1 MAKSHKHQ
9 KANPVRVQAAS
20 LKEKGSSVPNFN
32 FDKWFPYIV
41 SLFALLLYINTINHA
56 YVLDDDTVMAKNTI
70 VTKGIRAIPEI
81 LTTAYSKGGMH
92 VEDNMYR
99 PLSLIMFAA
108 EWQIAPNT
116 PFISHLMNVLLYM
129 LTGYLLYK
137 LLRRWLQK
145 KHPIVI
151 VAITL
156 FFIAH
161 PLHTEVVANIK
172 SRDELLAFLFSILS
186 LNAFFLFASESSGVK
201 SKYLLTGTLFFFLAL
216 LSKESAIT
224 IFAIIPLSVYFFT
237 DKPAKQKYIY
247 TISVLSVTI
256 IIYFMI
262 RIILIGNITL
272 NSNTSIDVF
281 HNSLAGID
289 NTFIRCC
296 NALVM
301 ITYYIRLFLF
311 PHPLSY
317 DYSFNTFPT
326 VSLLN
331 LHFILSFLLIIL
343 LVAYAIK
350 NVRKKDAITF
360 GILFFG
366 ITLSVVSNIF
376 ILIGANFA
384 ERFVYLP
391 SLGLSIAVVL
401 ATEKATSFQ
410 IKKGI
415 SFSEVIGSNK
425 IFSGILLCVLVLLSL
440 KTISRNA
447 DWKDDLTLFNADKAN
462 NPNSFR
468 TFKNYA
474 DVLFNKMILLP
485 VNDPQRVSYFIDAK
499 ESLTKSITIT
509 DQNYESWNSLGKL
522 LSESNDMND
531 FKNGIDAL
539 YKSLKLNNNNA
550 ETWFVLGKIYS
561 KTAVYDSAITSFQ
574 KALNLNPNLFILTYS
589 QIGIG
594 ESYMAL
600 KQFDKAIVALEQ
612 SLKYDHTNPACYYSI
627 GSCYAQ
633 SGNFNKAIEIFNKI
647 ENLTVDLSIKSS
659 TYNNTGMCYL
669 NLKQYQEALV
679 YFQKVL
685 NIYPADKAALSN
697 MVITY
702 TNLGNT
708 LKAQEYAAKLQSI
721 P

>member
-1 MAKSHKHQ
+1 MAKTHKPQ
-9 KANPVRVQAAS
+9 KVNPVRVQTKS
-20 LKEKGSSVPNFN
+20 LTEKKNTTLDFN
-32 FDKWFPYIV
+32 FDKWVPYLIAV
-41 SLFALLLYINTINHA
+41 FALLLYINTLTHG
-56 YVLDDDTVMAKNTI
+56 YVLDDDTVVAKNTI
-70 VTKGIRAIPEI
+70 VTKGISAIPEI

-99 PLSLIMFAA
+99 PLSLIMFAI
-108 EWQIAPNT
+108 EWQIAPNI

-129 LTGYLLYK
+129 LTGFLLYK
-137 LLRRWLQK
+137 LLRQWLHT
-145 KHPIVI
+145 KHPFII
-151 VAITL
+151 LSITL
-156 FFIAH
+156 LFIAH
-161 PLHTEVVANIK
+161 PVHTEVVANIK

-186 LNAFFLFASESSGVK
+186 LNAFFLFANEASGIK
-201 SKYLLTGTLFFFLAL
+201 NKHLLTGTLFFFLAL

-224 IFAIIPLSVYFFT
+224 IFVIIPLSIYFFT
-237 DKPAKQKYIY
+237 DKAAKQKYIY
-247 TISVLSVTI
+247 IISVLSVTV
-256 IIYFMI
+256 IIYFII
-262 RIILIGNITL
+262 RLALIGNIAL
-272 NSNTSIDVF
+272 NSNTSIDAF

-289 NTFIRCC
+289 NKFIRFG
-296 NALVM
+296 NAL
-301 ITYYIRLFLF
+301 ITIAYYIRLFLF

-317 DYSFNTFPT
+317 DYSFNTFPQVT
-326 VSLLN
+326 LLSFQ
-331 LHFILSFLLIIL
+331 FILSFLVVVIL
-343 LVAYAIK
+343 AVYALKYIK
-350 NVRKKDAITF
+350 KKDAAAF

-376 ILIGANFA
+376 ILIGTNFA
-384 ERFVYLP
+384 ERFAYLP
-391 SLGLSIAVVL
+391 SLGLCMAAILV
-401 ATEKATSFQ
+401 TEKATSFQ
-410 IKKGI
+410 IKNGI

-425 IFSGILLCVLVLLSL
+425 IFSGMLLSVLVLLSI

-447 DWKDDLTLFNADKAN
+447 DWKDDLALFSADKNN

-474 DVLFNKMILLP
+474 DVLYNKIIQLP
-485 VNDPQRVSYFIDAK
+485 ASDPQRVSYFIEAK
-499 ESLTKSITIT
+499 ESLEKSIAIT
-509 DQNYESWNSLGKL
+509 DQNYESWNSFGKL
-522 LSESNDMND
+522 LSESNERND
-531 FKNGIDAL
+531 YKKGIDAL
-539 YKSLKLNNNNA
+539 NNSLKLNSNNA

-561 KTAVYDSAITSFQ
+561 KTAVFDSAITSFQ

-589 QIGIG
+589 KIGIG

-633 SGNFNKAIEIFNKI
+633 SGNFDKAIEIFNKI
-647 ENLTVDLSIKSS
+647 ENLTTDLSIKSS

-669 NLKQYQEALV
+669 NLKQYQNALM

-685 NIYPADKAALSN
+685 NIYPTDKAALSN